1 MNQPAPAYLDV
12 DAITFDV
19 GNTLITTWPSVGHVY
34 AEIAARHGCVGVTA
48 ELLEARFR
56 AVWPGRLHLAE
67 TRAGWQQV
75 VDEIFEGLV
84 DAPPS
89 RTFFGELF
97 DRFIQ
102 PDVWRIYD
110 DVLPALDRLAA
121 QGLRLAVVSN
131 WDERLRAVLRGLAL
145 DARFESIVV
154 SCEVGHAKPHP
165 AIFAEATR
173 RLGLPAN
180 RILHIGDNPDADL
193 HGARNAGLHALQIS
207 RSAPEQGPDHLQSLL
222 QLPELLVRSSPG

>member
-1 MNQPAPAYLDV
+1 MQPPPAPVDI

-34 AEIAARHGCVGVTA
+34 AEIAARHGCTGVTA

-75 VDEIFEGLV
+75 VDEIFEGLADV
-84 DAPPS
+84 PPS
-89 RTFFGELF
+89 RTFFGELY
-97 DRFIQ
+97 DRFTQ

-121 QGLRLAVVSN
+121 QGLRLAVISN
-131 WDERLRAVLRGLAL
+131 WDERLRTVLRCLDL
-145 DARFESIVV
+145 DARFETIVV

-173 RLGLPAN
+173 RLGLHAD

-193 HGARNAGLHALQIS
+193 LGARNAGLHAFQIL
-207 RSAPEQGPDHLQSLL
+207 RSAASPGSDHLQSLL
-222 QLPELLVRSSPG
+222 QLPELLARSSPG

>member
-1 MNQPAPAYLDV
+1 MQNAPLFDV

-56 AVWPGRLHLAE
+56 AVWPGRIHLAE

-75 VDEIFEGLV
+75 VDEIFDGL
-84 DAPPS
+84 ATTPPS
-89 RTFFGELF
+89 RTFFGELY
-97 DRFIQ
+97 DRFTQ

-110 DVLPALDRLAA
+110 DVLPALDLLAA
-121 QGLRLAVVSN
+121 RGVRLAVISN
-131 WDERLRAVLRGLAL
+131 WDDRLRAILRCLAL
-145 DARFESIVV
+145 DVRFETIVV

-173 RLGLPAN
+173 RLGLPAG
-180 RILHIGDNPDADL
+180 RILHIGDNPEADL
-193 HGARNAGLHALQIS
+193 QGARNAGLHGLQILRTVAS
-207 RSAPEQGPDHLQSLL
+207 PGPDHLQSLL
-222 QLPELLVRSSPG
+222 ELPNRLTHAPTG